1 MGRHQQATA
10 RQLDFDSSAHTE
22 ESLTL
27 ELEHRVSRPVPLC
40 IVCGRHPAHLTMTRQ
55 HGHAPAK
62 LCLRCHHT
70 VMQHRKMLR
79 ANLSAPGPDSGPDPS
94 LAQETTS
101 KPQSGRQ
108 HHVSGDVGLIV
119 PRTQSLSSEAR
130 RAALNHR
137 RRRAQ
142 VAARRVLDLLDCAN

>member
-22 ESLTL
+22 EPLAL
-27 ELEHRVSRPVPLC
+27 ESERRVSRPVPLC
-40 IVCGRHPAHLTMTRQ
+40 VVCGRHPAHLTMTRQ

-70 VMQHRKMLR
+70 VMRHRKMLR
-79 ANLSAPGPDSGPDPS
+79 ANLSEPGPDPS
-94 LAQETTS
+94 LGQETTS
-101 KPQSGRQ
+101 HPQSGRA

-119 PRTQSLSSEAR
+119 PRAQRLSSEAR
-130 RAALNHR
+130 RAELNHR

>member
-1 MGRHQQATA
+1 MGRHQQAAA
-10 RQLDFDSSAHTE
+10 RQLDFDSSAQTE

-27 ELEHRVSRPVPLC
+27 VSKHRVPRPAPLC
-40 IVCGRHPAHLTMTRQ
+40 VVCGRHPAHLTVTRQ

-70 VMQHRKMLR
+70 VMRHRKMLR
-79 ANLSAPGPDSGPDPS
+79 ADLVAPVPDPS
-94 LAQETTS
+94 LGQETAS
-101 KPQSGRQ
+101 RPESGRR
-108 HHVSGDVGLIV
+108 HHLSGDVGLIV
-119 PRTQSLSSEAR
+119 SRTQRLSSEAR
-130 RAALNHR
+130 RAALNHT